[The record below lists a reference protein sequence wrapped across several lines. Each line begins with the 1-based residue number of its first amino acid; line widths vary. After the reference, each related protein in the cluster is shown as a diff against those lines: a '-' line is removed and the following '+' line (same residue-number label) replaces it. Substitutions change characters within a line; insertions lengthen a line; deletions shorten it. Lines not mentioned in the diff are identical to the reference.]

1 MFGYI
6 TINKPELKIKDFEK
20 YHSYYCGLCQAL
32 KKNHG
37 VMGQATLTYDMTFL
51 VVLLSGLYEPK
62 EKAES
67 HRCVAHP
74 TKKHNMRM
82 NDISEYA
89 ADMNILLAYH
99 NLMDDWVDD
108 KHIGKLS
115 LAKLMEKDY
124 KRLKVKYPR
133 QAQAVEKYMEDLK
146 LCEEKKETDIDL
158 AAGLTGRM
166 LGEIFVYQEDEWA
179 QTVRNLGFYLGKFIY
194 LCDAFED
201 MDKDRESGS
210 YNPFLLQTEE
220 ISAREVLNLM
230 MAECAREF
238 ERLPVLM
245 NADILRNI
253 LYAGVW
259 VKFERS
265 QGETKKDA

>member
-62 EKAES
+62 EKMES

-74 TKKHNMRM
+74 TKKHNMRL

-108 KHIGKLS
+108 RHIGKLS

-133 QAQAVEKYMEDLK
+133 QSQAVEKYMEDLK

-158 AAGLTGRM
+158 AAGLTGNM

-179 QTVRNLGFYLGKFIY
+179 RTVRNLGFYLGKFIY

-201 MDKDRESGS
+201 REKDRESGS

-265 QGETKKDA
+265 QGETKKNA